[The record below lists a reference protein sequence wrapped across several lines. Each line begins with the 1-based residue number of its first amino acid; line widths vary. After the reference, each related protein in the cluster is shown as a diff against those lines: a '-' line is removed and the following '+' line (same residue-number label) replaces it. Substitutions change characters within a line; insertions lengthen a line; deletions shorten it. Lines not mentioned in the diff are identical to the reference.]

1 MRKIYIYRIKN
12 TVFWGIL
19 GLKRGFKFL
28 DQIFWTKIGM
38 SHILRKN
45 YNCFNAENVCLHHEK
60 RGFSAILTNFDQF
73 GVFLGISMA
82 QIVASKFWAYFL

>member
-1 MRKIYIYRIKN
+1 MRKIYIYMIKN
-12 TVFWGIL
+12 TVFWAIL

-45 YNCFNAENVCLHHEK
+45 YNCFNTENV
-60 RGFSAILTNFDQF
+60 
-73 GVFLGISMA
+73 
-82 QIVASKFWAYFL
+82 W